1 MKKFLAVFD
10 GLNFSESTMQYAV
23 AISRQCN
30 AHLVG
35 LFLDDSTRHSYGV
48 PEIIHYKG
56 KNLDRHLQRLH
67 DYEREKR
74 DQSVKIF
81 QEGCSK
87 TSGLTWSVHRN
98 LDIALQVA
106 LHESIYADL
115 LIINSSETLTHF
127 TERPPT
133 RFIRDLLSEVQCPVL
148 LVPAIY
154 NSIDEIIL
162 LYDGSPSSVYAVR
175 TFSYVMEGIN
185 SDATQVIT
193 VKEPGQS
200 LHIPDGRLIK
210 EFVKRHFPVA
220 KYNVLT
226 GDAEEKLPRQLLK
239 EKNSPVVVLG
249 AYRRTRLSR
258 LFKPSMADNLL
269 EHVKMPLFIAHSK
282 T

>member
-10 GLNFSESTMQYAV
+10 GLNFSDSTMQYAIAV
-23 AISRQCN
+23 SKQCN

-67 DYEREKR
+67 DFEREKR
-74 DQSVKIF
+74 VQSVKVF
-81 QEGCSK
+81 EEACSK
-87 TSGLTWSVHRN
+87 AGGLNWSVHRS

-106 LHESIYADL
+106 LHELIYADL
-115 LIINSSETLTHF
+115 LIISSGETLTHF
-127 TERPPT
+127 TEKPPT
-133 RFIRDLLSEVQCPVL
+133 RFIRDLLSDVQCPVL
-148 LVPAIY
+148 LVPSVY

-175 TFSYVMEGIN
+175 AFSYVMDGIN
-185 SDATQVIT
+185 NATTQVIT

-200 LHIPDGRLIK
+200 LHLPDGRLIK
-210 EFVKRHFPVA
+210 EFVKRHYPDA

-226 GDAEEKLPRQLLK
+226 GDAEEKLPKQLLK
-239 EKNSPVVVLG
+239 EKKSPVVVLG
-249 AYRRTRLSR
+249 AYRRNRLSR

-269 EHVKMPLFIAHSK
+269 EHIKMPLFIAHSK